1 MYFFSIGSGSTNS
14 KEHYSKW
21 EDPAVGINLSAESNV
36 GFFPEISDI
45 WASRS
50 TMDNT
55 MIGFV
60 TCMSCQ

>member
-1 MYFFSIGSGSTNS
+1 MYFFSIGRGSTNCM
-14 KEHYSKW
+14 EHYSKW

-36 GFFPEISDI
+36 GFFSEISDL

-50 TMDNT
+50 TVYNT

-60 TCMSCQ
+60 TYTSCQ